1 MPIASKGG
9 MVMPHSFYTM
19 NIRKR
24 FKELEEETAKRGVV
38 LSRQCDLLH
47 REVDTLKAEIAQLKA
62 AIEHLNARLDGIAPE
77 REAPE
82 EQPVKAPKLPEEPPA
97 KAPKAE
103 EPATLR
109 TVLSHAAKFQ
119 TDDGMIRCL
128 ERDKIT
134 LTEAEQAQIE
144 AILKLPENEIRAAID
159 RMIQA

>member
-1 MPIASKGG
+1 MLIASKGG
-9 MVMPHSFYTM
+9 TVMPHIFYTM

-77 REAPE
+77 REVPE
-82 EQPVKAPKLPEEPPA
+82 EQPAKAPKAEEQPA

-103 EPATLR
+103 EPATLSA
-109 TVLSHAAKFQ
+109 VLAHAAKFQ

-128 ERDKIT
+128 ERDKT
-134 LTEAEQAQIE
+134 ALPDAERAQIE
-144 AILKLPENEIRAAID
+144 AILKLPQNEIRAAID
-159 RMIQA
+159 RTINA

>member
-1 MPIASKGG
+1 
-9 MVMPHSFYTM
+9 MPHSFYTM

-24 FKELEEETAKRGVV
+24 FNELEEETAKRGVA

-77 REAPE
+77 REVPE
-82 EQPVKAPKLPEEPPA
+82 EPLAKAEKLPEEPPA

-103 EPATLR
+103 EPATLY
-109 TVLSHAAKFQ
+109 TVLAHAAKFQ

-128 ERDKIT
+128 ERDKT
-134 LTEAEQAQIE
+134 ALTEAEQAQID
-144 AILKLPENEIRAAID
+144 AILKLPQNEIRAAID
-159 RMIQA
+159 RTVNA

>member
-1 MPIASKGG
+1 MLTASEGG
-9 MVMPHSFYTM
+9 TVMPHSFYTLHM
-19 NIRKR
+19 RKR
-24 FKELEEETAKRGVV
+24 LDELEAETAKREAE
-38 LSRQCDLLH
+38 LSRQNERLH
-47 REVDTLKAEIAQLKA
+47 REVDALKAEIAQFKA